1 MSEIEQVGVPGPERD
16 VESSSERTGDAPDE
30 VLSDRGIGRTEEGAT
45 EGMGESKPEEIRLDV
60 IFDILKNQ
68 RRRHVLRYLRENE
81 ETNLSDL
88 AEHVAALEN
97 EKDVRSLTSS
107 ERKRVYVGL
116 YQCHLPR
123 MSDAGVIDFDSDRG
137 RIELRDSAEQ
147 LDEYLDADDGPTRPW
162 PLYQIALALG
172 GGVLYATSAMA
183 LGPLAPV
190 SVLIVPALVLGVSS
204 CALAEWREL
213 SEDETD

>member
-1 MSEIEQVGVPGPERD
+1 MSETEQVGVSRPERD
-16 VESSSERTGDAPDE
+16 DDPPSDRAGEPAVE
-30 VLSDRGIGRTEEGAT
+30 VLSERPGEQVTDEAT
-45 EGMGESKPEEIRLDV
+45 SEVGESTAEEIRLDV

-68 RRRHVLRYLRENE
+68 RRRHVLRYLREH
-81 ETNLSDL
+81 ETTTLSDL

-147 LDEYLDADDGPTRPW
+147 LDEYLDVEDGPSRPW
-162 PLYQIALALG
+162 PLYQLSLAIG
-172 GGVLYATSAMA
+172 GGALYAAVAVA
-183 LGPLAPV
+183 LGPTAPV
-190 SVLIVPALVLGVSS
+190 AALVVPALVVAVSA
-204 CALAEWREL
+204 CALAEWREM
-213 SEDETD
+213 STDEAN

>member
-1 MSEIEQVGVPGPERD
+1 MSETEQVGVSRPGREGEPPSDRSGGAA
-16 VESSSERTGDAPDE
+16 VE
-30 VLSDRGIGRTEEGAT
+30 VLSERPGEQVTDEET
-45 EGMGESKPEEIRLDV
+45 SEVGESAAEEIRLDV

-68 RRRHVLRYLRENE
+68 RRRHVLRYLREH
-81 ETNLSDL
+81 ETTTLSDL

-137 RIELRDSAEQ
+137 RIELRDTAEQ
-147 LDEYLDADDGPTRPW
+147 LDEYLDSDDGSTRPW
-162 PLYQIALALG
+162 ALYQLSIALG
-172 GGVLYATSAMA
+172 GGTVYAASALL
-183 LGPLAPV
+183 LGPAALV
-190 SVLIVPALVLGVSS
+190 SLLVVPALVIAMSACS
-204 CALAEWREL
+204 LAEWRAQ
-213 SEDETD
+213 SPDEAN

>member
-1 MSEIEQVGVPGPERD
+1 MSETEQVGVPGAEREAD
-16 VESSSERTGDAPDE
+16 PSSDRSEGPGVE
-30 VLSDRGIGRTEEGAT
+30 VLSDRGGGQVAEEAT
-45 EGMGESKPEEIRLDV
+45 SGVEESTAEEIRLDV
-60 IFDILKNQ
+60 VFDILKNQ

-81 ETNLSDL
+81 TTTLSDL

-137 RIELRDSAEQ
+137 RIELRETAEQ
-147 LDEYLDADDGPTRPW
+147 LDEYLDADDGPGRPW
-162 PLYQIALALG
+162 ALYQLSIAVG
-172 GGVLYATSAMA
+172 GGVLYAAGALA
-183 LGPLAPV
+183 LGPSAPLA
-190 SVLIVPALVLGVSS
+190 VLVVPAIVLAVSG
-204 CALAEWREL
+204 CALAEWREVAA
-213 SEDETD
+213 DEAE

>member
-1 MSEIEQVGVPGPERD
+1 MNPTSDPADEGRADVRGAQAEDRAAEPGDGV
-16 VESSSERTGDAPDE
+16 
-30 VLSDRGIGRTEEGAT
+30 
-45 EGMGESKPEEIRLDV
+45 GESRHEEVRLDV

-81 ETNLSDL
+81 TSTLSDL

-97 EKDVRSLTSS
+97 GKDVRSLTSS

-137 RIELRDSAEQ
+137 RIELRDTAEQ
-147 LDEYLDADDGPTRPW
+147 LEEYLDADDGPTRPW
-162 PLYQIALALG
+162 HLYQLSFAVGGGAMYAGSATLFGPSAVPSLLVVLALVVAVAG
-172 GGVLYATSAMA
+172 C
-183 LGPLAPV
+183 
-190 SVLIVPALVLGVSS
+190 ALVQRHSR
-204 CALAEWREL
+204 ADA
-213 SEDETD
+213 DD